1 MQVTLTPAG
10 AGALRARLA
19 GRADALGNWSRHGR
33 RVARTVVQTLERSR
47 SAVAEGTADV
57 VLRDRRAVL
66 RLTPEVLDHLSPGA
80 APDAGWEELPGWDAA
95 AIDSGVSASRG
106 GPFPAL
112 PLIRVTATGRTGGRG
127 ARGRGQEDGG
137 RDVPPG
143 PWGLRR
149 LPEAQAWASGVLIPD
164 LRLVQGASGVRVCA
178 VRSAGHGRRL
188 AVIASRAPSGEP
200 VLFFG
205 HPQAVAPL
213 LSAGLPAVS
222 SPEADLRS
230 LLPLLDLAVAPP
242 SEPQPK

>member
-1 MQVTLTPAG
+1 M
-10 AGALRARLA
+10 
-19 GRADALGNWSRHGR
+19 
-33 RVARTVVQTLERSR
+33 
-47 SAVAEGTADV
+47 
-57 VLRDRRAVL
+57 L

-106 GPFPAL
+106 ALSRRSPSSGSQAQDGQAGGQAGEGPAGEG
-112 PLIRVTATGRTGGRG
+112 GRTG
-127 ARGRGQEDGG
+127 
-137 RDVPPG
+137 DVPPG

-205 HPQAVAPL
+205 HPLAVAPL

-222 SPEADLRS
+222 TPEADLRS
-230 LLPLLDLAVAPP
+230 LLPLLDMAVAPP
-242 SEPQPK
+242 SEPLPKLSRRQRSPHPTPAAIPA

>member
-1 MQVTLTPAG
+1 M
-10 AGALRARLA
+10 
-19 GRADALGNWSRHGR
+19 
-33 RVARTVVQTLERSR
+33 
-47 SAVAEGTADV
+47 
-57 VLRDRRAVL
+57 L

-106 GPFPAL
+106 ALSRRSPSSWSQPQDGQAGEEPAGEG
-112 PLIRVTATGRTGGRG
+112 RRTGAG
-127 ARGRGQEDGG
+127 
-137 RDVPPG
+137 DVPPG

-230 LLPLLDLAVAPP
+230 LLPLLDVAVAPP
-242 SEPQPK
+242 SEPLPKPSRRQRSTPAAIPA